1 MANYETAPPPAE
13 ITFLFSNHAV
23 DNYPRILDAIEQ
35 SNPNIVAV
43 ELVGES
49 PADRAAIER
58 EVNAQLGGAAPSP
71 EIEIGWFEEDVI
83 TRFAGT
89 GIQYALIDIS
99 SDHSAWVQHLTSID
113 YLQDYEGQQTAKAR
127 KDAARKFIAN
137 SATSMA
143 QRDQHTADMLS
154 RIAHDNPGK
163 RITAVV
169 GAMHTSL
176 SRRITPGIALSRQ
189 FVNSVAEEAMLSPG
203 QKARFN
209 AHEAGRRAYIMGIAS
224 IDEIVEAIVDDQGF
238 IRDYQPSDQ

>member
-1 MANYETAPPPAE
+1 MANYEAAPPPAE

-35 SNPNIVAV
+35 SRPDIVAV

-49 PADRAAIER
+49 PSDRAAIER
-58 EVNAQLGGAAPSP
+58 EVNAQLGGAAPRP

-89 GIQYALIDIS
+89 GIQYVLIDVS
-99 SDHSAWVQHLTSID
+99 SDDRAWVPHLRSL
-113 YLQDYEGQQTAKAR
+113 YHLRQYEDSHDTNTR
-127 KDAARKFIAN
+127 KVAARAFMVN
-137 SATSMA
+137 SAISMT

-154 RIAHDNPGK
+154 RLAHDNQGK

-176 SRRITPGIALSRQ
+176 ARRITPGIASSHQ
-189 FVNSVAEEAMLSPG
+189 FVNSVAEEAMLSPR

-224 IDEIVEAIVDDQGF
+224 IDEIVDAVVDDQGF